1 MGERSKGKLSHA
13 SYGSSGPDRFHPG
26 VNAQEAYWK
35 SHHRG
40 NPSIPSWQRDRIQA
54 DNQTYYI
61 PDNCRKVKN
70 HVNSKSLHP
79 DYASHQISDPL
90 FRHYQNYKSYRNKN
104 GLNNNNN
111 NAGISRKGKEIK
123 ENDSDDDEDDDDDD
137 DGGDDDDGDD
147 ELGDDEYYENETN
160 AKDEEENPVESCVSR
175 ETIEK
180 DNEDP
185 GEEVEENYV
194 PPNYRNKFEK
204 LPSSMMEKLK
214 MLDIAHALKMNQQ
227 RRLQKKYQ
235 NVITTQRECQEIQ
248 NEEVTDEVTEGDD
261 EIPQRQF
268 RKNVKVPNNHRQP
281 SSWFPRDHDNYNLIR
296 SQQMYDYPRK
306 YDIKQATLEQ
316 NLDYY
321 SKKRPCRFC
330 GGTGSDPTVS
340 RKINCRV
347 HDSTKVNY
355 NSKEKFDGESGDQG
369 ERFNNG
375 RRISP
380 KLNLLSMSPT
390 NYASQ
395 KARRSR
401 NTRSPART

>member
-1 MGERSKGKLSHA
+1 MGERSKGKASHA

-40 NPSIPSWQRDRIQA
+40 NPSMPTWQRDRTQA
-54 DNQTYYI
+54 DNQTYYL
-61 PDNCRKVKN
+61 PDNCRKIKN
-70 HVNSKSLHP
+70 HVNSKVPHP
-79 DYASHQISDPL
+79 DYASHQNSDPL
-90 FRHYQNYKSYRNKN
+90 FRHYQTYKSYRNKN
-104 GLNNNNN
+104 GLNT
-111 NAGISRKGKEIK
+111 GISRKEKDIK
-123 ENDSDDDEDDDDDD
+123 ENDSDDDDDDD

-160 AKDEEENPVESCVSR
+160 AKDEEDNPVESCLSR

-185 GEEVEENYV
+185 GEEVEDNYV
-194 PPNYRNKFEK
+194 PQNYRNKFEK
-204 LPSSMMEKLK
+204 LPTSMMEKLK

-235 NVITTQRECQEIQ
+235 VVTTQRECQDIQ
-248 NEEVTDEVTEGDD
+248 NEEVTDDVTEGDD

-268 RKNVKVPNNHRQP
+268 RKQGKMTTNNHQRQAN
-281 SSWFPRDHDNYNLIR
+281 SWFARDHHENYNLMR
-296 SQQMYDYPRK
+296 AQQMYDYPRK
-306 YDIKQATLEQ
+306 YDTKQATILEE

-330 GGTGSDPTVS
+330 GGTGSDPSVS
-340 RKINCRV
+340 RKINNCRV
-347 HDSTKVNY
+347 HDATKVNY

-375 RRISP
+375 RR